1 MLMFACNAEEAEAG
15 SCVPGS
21 RRFIQSKSSG
31 RRRRRAKACDLI
43 PLLPVLLALTC
54 SEHGRLSTG
63 SFDLRFMPALLF
75 PSPRQQ
81 KACLNNL
88 LLMKTLQ
95 ERDGEP
101 FAASSCSLQSS
112 ESSASPTPPV
122 SCKSP
127 CVTTGVSQAGNR
139 TTRKKSLSIERKE
152 RAHLRKRLPIHRE
165 SQHFLLK
172 LVSPRF
178 LQGKLIRVLS
188 DVRALFRHVT
198 LMILS

>member
-1 MLMFACNAEEAEAG
+1 MLMFACRAEEAG
-15 SCVPGS
+15 SCVGRRS
-21 RRFIQSKSSG
+21 RRFIQSKSS
-31 RRRRRAKACDLI
+31 RSSRRRAKGLCPHASASGPPCCDLQ
-43 PLLPVLLALTC
+43 L
-54 SEHGRLSTG
+54 GRLITG

-127 CVTTGVSQAGNR
+127 CVSSPPVLVKPETGR
-139 TTRKKSLSIERKE
+139 LEEEPEHRKKRT
-152 RAHLRKRLPIHRE
+152 R
-165 SQHFLLK
+165 
-172 LVSPRF
+172 SPAKTTANSWRIAAF
-178 LQGKLIRVLS
+178 S
-188 DVRALFRHVT
+188 P
-198 LMILS
+198 

>member
-1 MLMFACNAEEAEAG
+1 VG
-15 SCVPGS
+15 RRS
-21 RRFIQSKSSG
+21 RRFIQSKSSWSS
-31 RRRRRAKACDLI
+31 RRRAKGLCPHASASGPPCCDLQ
-43 PLLPVLLALTC
+43 L
-54 SEHGRLSTG
+54 GRLITG

-139 TTRKKSLSIERKE
+139 TTRRKSLSIERKE
-152 RAHLRKRLPIHRE
+152 RTHLRKRLPIHRE